1 MILTLTECPAPS
13 GDFMAFLNSCFS
25 HYSDINIYMI
35 NSNKGILFWVTGF
48 SGSGKTRL
56 SKKILSQIRKEYGPT
71 VLFSGDDIRRI
82 FKLRGYTNKD
92 RFEIVMKYCKLAKF
106 ITGQNVNVIF
116 AVIGMMDEIR
126 KWNRKNITNY
136 VEIYIKSDLKMIIAK
151 KQKNIYHNNKKNI
164 VGLDIKPDFPKNPDI
179 ILVND
184 FKKNIKT
191 YSEELVLKIKKHLN

>member
-1 MILTLTECPAPS
+1 
-13 GDFMAFLNSCFS
+13 
-25 HYSDINIYMI
+25 MI
-35 NSNKGILFWVTGF
+35 NNNKGILFWVTGF
-48 SGSGKTRL
+48 SGSGKTGL

-82 FKLRGYTNKD
+82 FKLRGYTSKD

-151 KQKNIYHNNKKNI
+151 KEKKVYHNNKKNI
-164 VGLDIKPDFPKNPDI
+164 VGLDIKPCFPKNPDI
-179 ILVND
+179 ILIND